1 MAIKTP
7 WLPLAWLVAT
17 AAVTV
22 TPVLA
27 QEASPSWMPLLRE
40 TPTPPVPPVPP
51 ARTPAPSQD
60 VLPTPSTHPEGLPG
74 WGVTDVTA
82 PEGALEELHTAA
94 NGWSVTDVPSPAAP
108 EWALEGLHTAA
119 NGWGVTDGPSL
130 SPAAPEWALEELD
143 TAANGWGVTDVPSP
157 SPAAPE
163 WALEELDTAA
173 HGTTAVP
180 TPGTSAPPCPGD
192 EEPTD
197 TCGKPTREQR
207 AAVAEALGTFA
218 LHFYQRMAEQA
229 EPNANLLFSPINV
242 ATGLSHLLLGARGE
256 TQERLAA
263 LLAYPQELHCVHGAL
278 QQLASTPGLFSA
290 AQIFHHPELQ
300 IRPRFLNDS
309 LRFYGA
315 RPYAL
320 SGNESLDLQRINA
333 WVREAS
339 KGLLPSL
346 LSALPPEPSL
356 LLLSAVHLR
365 AAWRT
370 PLDRK
375 KTVLLPFLRPGQRPR
390 KVPTMTSA
398 KYPVASFTDS
408 RLRVQV
414 GRLELHG
421 GLSLVVL
428 MPREPLEPLESL
440 ERALDPATF
449 LALLRRAART
459 PPRATALSLPRLR
472 LDLAL
477 DVVPLV
483 HDMGKD
489 TSGGTTGAGWAAGS
503 HRSRCGDLPPCG
515 TSRAPPLPR
524 GPLSPGSPKATMSP
538 VSPETPPTPVSLAS
552 PMSPV
557 PRMCPAPP
565 SAPKCP
571 LTSQYP
577 QIIPSGPN
585 IPDLP
590 SVPQSLSVPW
600 RPPVSPL
607 CPRRVSSVPTV
618 LRVPASPCPRPSG
631 FLLTPRAPG
640 SPRCPLG
647 PRCPRVPREWR

>member
-1 MAIKTP
+1 MVIGAQCHGDGLRGVTPLGGREEVLRPRPRHGVGPGQISRRPLDTQELTRRAPSMPTKTL
-7 WLPLAWLVAT
+7 WLLLAWLVAT
-17 AAVTV
+17 ATVTV
-22 TPVLA
+22 TPVLTL
-27 QEASPSWMPLLRE
+27 EASPSGMTLLRE
-40 TPTPPVPPVPP
+40 SPTPPVPPVPP

-60 VLPTPSTHPEGLPG
+60 VGATVLPMPTPSAHPEGPPG
-74 WGVTDVTA
+74 WGVTDSPSPTA
-82 PEGALEELHTAA
+82 PEGALEELDAAA
-94 NGWSVTDVPSPAAP
+94 N
-108 EWALEGLHTAA
+108 
-119 NGWGVTDGPSL
+119 
-130 SPAAPEWALEELD
+130 
-143 TAANGWGVTDVPSP
+143 
-157 SPAAPE
+157 
-163 WALEELDTAA
+163 
-173 HGTTAVP
+173 GTTAVP

-197 TCGKPTREQR
+197 TCGEPTGEQR
-207 AAVAEALGTFA
+207 AAVAEALVTFA
-218 LHFYQRMAEQA
+218 LRFYQRMAEAAQ
-229 EPNANLLFSPINV
+229 PDANLLFSPINV
-242 ATGLSHLLLGARGE
+242 AVGLSHLLLGARGE

-263 LLAYPQELHCVHGAL
+263 VLAYPQGLHCVHGAL
-278 QQLASTPGLFSA
+278 QQLASAPGLFSA

-300 IRPRFLNDS
+300 LRPRFLNDS

-375 KTVLLPFLRPGQRPR
+375 KTVLLPFLRPGHRPR

-408 RLRVQV
+408 RLQAQV
-414 GRLELHG
+414 GRLELNG

-428 MPREPLEPLESL
+428 MPRETLEPLETL

-477 DVVPLV
+477 DVVTLV
-483 HDMGKD
+483 HDMDFGLFLD
-489 TSGGTTGAGWAAGS
+489 AEL
-503 HRSRCGDLPPCG
+503 CGL
-515 TSRAPPLPR
+515 AR
-524 GPLSPGSPKATMSP
+524 GPAAVDTARHRAVLALDEAGVEAAAAMATSVARSALVLEALRPFLFVLWHNTGDFP
-538 VSPETPPTPVSLAS
+538 VF
-552 PMSPV
+552 M
-557 PRMCPAPP
+557 
-565 SAPKCP
+565 
-571 LTSQYP
+571 
-577 QIIPSGPN
+577 G
-585 IPDLP
+585 
-590 SVPQSLSVPW
+590 
-600 RPPVSPL
+600 
-607 CPRRVSSVPTV
+607 RVSDP
-618 LRVPASPCPRPSG
+618 
-631 FLLTPRAPG
+631 
-640 SPRCPLG
+640 
-647 PRCPRVPREWR
+647 

>member
-1 MAIKTP
+1 
-7 WLPLAWLVAT
+7 
-17 AAVTV
+17 
-22 TPVLA
+22 
-27 QEASPSWMPLLRE
+27 
-40 TPTPPVPPVPP
+40 
-51 ARTPAPSQD
+51 
-60 VLPTPSTHPEGLPG
+60 
-74 WGVTDVTA
+74 
-82 PEGALEELHTAA
+82 
-94 NGWSVTDVPSPAAP
+94 
-108 EWALEGLHTAA
+108 
-119 NGWGVTDGPSL
+119 
-130 SPAAPEWALEELD
+130 
-143 TAANGWGVTDVPSP
+143 
-157 SPAAPE
+157 
-163 WALEELDTAA
+163 
-173 HGTTAVP
+173 
-180 TPGTSAPPCPGD
+180 
-192 EEPTD
+192 
-197 TCGKPTREQR
+197 
-207 AAVAEALGTFA
+207 
-218 LHFYQRMAEQA
+218 
-229 EPNANLLFSPINV
+229 
-242 ATGLSHLLLGARGE
+242 
-256 TQERLAA
+256 
-263 LLAYPQELHCVHGAL
+263 CVHGAL

-300 IRPRFLNDS
+300 LRPRFLNDS

-398 KYPVASFTDS
+398 KYPVATFTDS
-408 RLRVQV
+408 RLRAQV

-503 HRSRCGDLPPCG
+503 YRSRALDEAGVEAAAAMATSVARSALVLEALRPFLFVLWHNTGDFPVFMG
-515 TSRAPPLPR
+515 R
-524 GPLSPGSPKATMSP
+524 LSD
-538 VSPETPPTPVSLAS
+538 
-552 PMSPV
+552 
-557 PRMCPAPP
+557 
-565 SAPKCP
+565 
-571 LTSQYP
+571 P
-577 QIIPSGPN
+577 QP
-585 IPDLP
+585 
-590 SVPQSLSVPW
+590 
-600 RPPVSPL
+600 
-607 CPRRVSSVPTV
+607 
-618 LRVPASPCPRPSG
+618 
-631 FLLTPRAPG
+631 
-640 SPRCPLG
+640 
-647 PRCPRVPREWR
+647 

>member
-1 MAIKTP
+1 MGRVYLPGTLLWTGPEFWTHPWAGPPRRGNETETCRGVCHPRTGDPAPRQGRSRPDLPAPLDTQGPTRRAPSMAIKTH

-17 AAVTV
+17 ATVTV

-27 QEASPSWMPLLRE
+27 LEDAASWTPLLGVP
-40 TPTPPVPPVPP
+40 PTPPVPP

-60 VLPTPSTHPEGLPG
+60 VGTPSAHPEGLPG

-82 PEGALEELHTAA
+82 PAG
-94 NGWSVTDVPSPAAP
+94 
-108 EWALEGLHTAA
+108 
-119 NGWGVTDGPSL
+119 
-130 SPAAPEWALEELD
+130 ALEELD
-143 TAANGWGVTDVPSP
+143 TAADGWGITDVPSSAAPAGPLEELDTADHGWGVTDVPS
-157 SPAAPE
+157 SAATE
-163 WALEELDTAA
+163 GALEELDPI
-173 HGTTAVP
+173 GTTAVP
-180 TPGTSAPPCPGD
+180 PPGTSAPPCPGD
-192 EEPTD
+192 EEPPD
-197 TCGKPTREQR
+197 ACGEPTGEQR

-218 LHFYQRMAEQA
+218 LRFYQRMAEEA
-229 EPNANLLFSPINV
+229 GPDANLLFSPITV

-263 LLAYPQELHCVHGAL
+263 LLAYPPGLHCVHGAL

-290 AQIFHHPELQ
+290 AQIFHNPELQ
-300 IRPRFLNDS
+300 LRPRFLNDS

-398 KYPVASFTDS
+398 KYPVASFSDS

-477 DVVPLV
+477 DVVPLL

-489 TSGGTTGAGWAAGS
+489 TSGGTAGAGWPAGS
-503 HRSRCGDLPPCG
+503 HRSRCGDL
-515 TSRAPPLPR
+515 TRALPFPEGHFPQGPQR
-524 GPLSPGSPKATMSP
+524 PQCPQYPLSPPHP
-538 VSPETPPTPVSLAS
+538 PVSLVS

-557 PRMCPAPP
+557 PRM
-565 SAPKCP
+565 
-571 LTSQYP
+571 
-577 QIIPSGPN
+577 
-585 IPDLP
+585 
-590 SVPQSLSVPW
+590 
-600 RPPVSPL
+600 
-607 CPRRVSSVPTV
+607 
-618 LRVPASPCPRPSG
+618 
-631 FLLTPRAPG
+631 
-640 SPRCPLG
+640 
-647 PRCPRVPREWR
+647 